1 MDHLDV
7 FRKKIQEKKEKG
19 LSQPKYGTRKLSIG
33 LVSCLLGFMMFITA
47 PVASSAE
54 GIQARSMDN
63 QVHYTLA
70 GETDGVLDY
79 ARTDFTKEDSNGIHL
94 TITKWAK
101 LPGSWGGTEKGPY
114 NGRYLLNFFEDR
126 FFTQIESITINGV
139 QFEKEANGALWKVPI
154 NNQTV
159 QSGLVGV
166 ITNTD
171 VVIKLKNGATL
182 SSLGLDSTKLDF
194 TTTWVRSD
202 GKADKGGYDN
212 GFILKNNPNHPT
224 EPSNSKAGDQNYLGT
239 GLNGLGSD
247 GTQSKDGNFS
257 GGHAGKAVSFDAKN
271 KVIKSTVS
279 FKPDQNFLQAN
290 TGWVLYINEVIPKEL
305 FKYIDTN
312 NVRLGVSTSTGK
324 ITASNPIKLTVD
336 PNGNGHISTKDTPE
350 LSIEGGDWN
359 KVTQVRSTLDS
370 QVFYGALGQ
379 RRSYTI
385 EYKLKSNV
393 TNQEFADAL
402 NKYIKENNSQMN
414 FESWLTADFVDTA
427 GGFPN
432 IRKADNGKPNK
443 RVQNTYS
450 TAFLEVLDTDKD
462 GLYDFVE
469 DEIGSDK
476 FNVDTDG
483 DGVPDGQEY
492 LVDKTKPTDPKSYLV
507 VKPNVTTKN
516 IEANQNQT
524 IVGTV
529 PKTIYKNP
537 ANNTQDLQ
545 ATNGNAGNVI
555 VKAYK
560 YVADNTDYTNQP
572 VKAQTTIPFS
582 DLTAGNFTVNIP
594 SGTFA
599 EGDKVILVAYSPD
612 GKNPMVSSTTVKVG
626 ATKVTFDTNGGQWS
640 DGTNADKVVNAVNGT
655 ATQPEEPTRDGYQF
669 LGWASTANATAAE
682 AGILNNIEDA
692 KEVFAVWK
700 DVKAPV
706 IANIGDQAVVE
717 GKSLTE
723 IPVTTDDP
731 DATIAVKDLPTGVT
745 YTNGK
750 ISGTPKVDNWGPNEE
765 KREFTVTVEA
775 KDPSGNTS
783 TKTFKITVQRDTD
796 KDGNPDITD
805 LDDDGDGYS
814 DADEKAKGSDPKN
827 AGSIPATIIGPIES
841 MSIENQE
848 QTVVDKKPIKKVNI
862 NPDNIDSNAEID
874 RTKVPSGLIV
884 DDSVPGVLTITGSPN
899 ITDWGPDEET
909 RKFEIPVTVTNSDGS
924 KLTKKVII
932 TVQRD
937 TDGDGD
943 PDVTDPDDDGDGV
956 TDVEENAKGSNPKD
970 PNSRPA
976 AVITPVS
983 PTTVTNPNQT
993 VVDGKPVASV
1003 TITPGNPTATVTVD
1017 ESKLPNG
1024 VTYDPVTKTISGTPN
1039 VTDWGPSEETR
1050 KFEIPVVVTNPDG
1063 SKTTKTVEIT
1073 VQRDTDRDGDPD
1085 VTDPDDDG
1093 DGVTDVEEKA
1103 KGSDPKDANSRP
1115 AAVITPVSPTTVTN
1129 PNQTVVD
1136 GKPVTSVTITPGN
1149 PTATVTVDESKLPN
1163 GVTYDPVTKTIS
1175 GTPNVTDWGP
1185 SEETRKFEIPVV
1197 VTNPDGSKTTKTV
1210 EITVQRDT
1218 DRDGDPDV
1226 TDPDDDGDGVT
1237 DVEEKAKGSNPKD
1250 ANSRPA
1256 AVITPVSPTT
1266 VTNPNQTVVDGKPVT
1281 SVTITPGNPTATVT
1295 VDESKLPNG
1304 VTYDPV
1310 TKTISGTPNVTDWG
1324 PSEETR
1330 KFEIP
1335 VVVTNPDGSKTTK
1348 TVEITVQRDTDRDG
1362 DPDVTDPDDDGD
1374 GVTDVEEKAKGSNPK
1389 DANSRPAAVITPV
1402 SPTTVT
1408 NPNQTVV
1415 DGKPVTS
1422 VTITPGNPTATV
1434 TVDESKLPNGVT
1446 YDPVT
1451 KTISGTPNVTDWG
1464 PSEETRKFEIPVVVT
1479 NPDGSKTTKTVEI
1492 TVQRDTDRDGDP
1504 DVTDPDDDGDG
1515 VTDVEEKAKG
1525 SNPKDA
1531 NSRPAAVI
1539 TPVSPTTVTNPNQ
1552 TVVDGKPVAS
1562 VTITPGNPT
1571 ATVTVDESKLPNGVT
1586 YDPVTKTI
1594 SGTPNVTD
1602 WGPSEETRKFE
1613 IPVVV
1618 TNPDGSKTTKTVEIT
1633 VQRDTDRDGDPDVTD
1648 PDDDGDGVT
1657 DVEEKA
1663 KGSNPKD
1670 ANSRPAAVI
1679 TPVSPTTVTNPN
1691 QTVVDGKPVT
1701 SVTITPGNPTATVTV
1716 DESKLPNG
1724 VTYDPVTKTISG
1736 TPNVTDWGPSEET
1749 RKFEIPVVVT
1759 NPDGSKTTKTVEI
1772 TVQRDTDRDGDPD
1785 VTDPDDD
1792 GDGVTDV
1799 EEKAKGSDPKD
1810 ANSRPAAVITPVS
1823 PTTVTNPNQTVV
1835 DGKPVTSVT
1844 ITPGN
1849 PTATVTVDESKLPN
1863 GVTYDPVTKT
1873 ISGTPNVTD
1882 WGPSEETRKFEI
1894 PVVVT
1899 NPDGSKT
1906 TKTVEITVQRDTDRD
1921 GDPDVTDPDD
1931 DGDGVT
1937 DVEEKAKGSNPKD
1950 ANSRPAAVITPVSPT
1965 TVTNPNQTV
1974 VDGKPVTS
1982 VTITPGNPTATV
1994 TVDESKLPNGVT
2006 YDPVTKTISGTP
2018 NVTDWGP
2025 SEETRKFE
2033 IPVVVTNPD
2042 GSKTTKTVEITV
2054 QRDTDR
2060 DGDPDVTDP
2069 DDDGD
2074 GVTDVE
2080 EKAKGSN
2087 PKDANSRPAAVI
2099 TPVSPTTVT
2108 NPNQTVV
2115 DGKPV
2120 TSVTITPGNPT
2131 ATVTVDESKLP
2142 NGVTYDPVTKTIS
2155 GTPNV
2160 TDWGPSEETRKFE
2173 IPVVVTNPDG
2183 SKTTKT
2189 VEITVQRDTDRD
2201 GDPDVTDPDDDGDG
2215 VTDVEEKAKGSNP
2228 KDANSRPAA
2237 VITPVSPTTVTNP
2250 NQTVIDEKPITNIVI
2265 TPGNP
2270 AANVTVDNSKLP
2282 NGVTYNPTTNTVSGT
2297 PDVTDWGPS
2306 EETRKFEVS
2315 VVVTNPDGS
2324 KVTKDIEI
2332 VVQRD
2337 TDKDGDPDVTD
2348 PDDDG
2353 DGYTDAQ
2360 EKTKGTDP
2368 KNSNSKPSTPATPTN
2383 PSNPNRPGT
2392 GNKPDT
2398 GRIAGKDRIDTA
2410 IDISKKF
2417 FGKSKTVIVVR
2428 SDLFP
2433 DSMTASVLAKLLNA
2447 PILLNPTDKLDSRVA
2462 EEIKRLGAT
2471 EIIIVGGTDSIS
2483 DRVREELK
2491 TFDADKDVE
2500 RIAGKDRYGTSEMVA
2515 RRVIGITGKKNTAV
2529 VASGQVFPDALS
2541 VGTFASRDGYPILL
2555 VKKDLI
2561 PNQIQRVIKD
2571 LDIDKVYIAGGT
2583 DTISKAAEAKL
2594 PKVIE
2599 RMAGKNRYET
2609 SVAIAKSK
2617 FQGSKEAFIASG
2629 QQFADALVISPISG
2643 KYNLPTLL
2651 VSTNVNSN
2659 REVKRYIQET
2669 KIGKL
2674 TAIGGERYV
2683 PSSIIDS
2690 LTK

>member
-1 MDHLDV
+1 
-7 FRKKIQEKKEKG
+7 
-19 LSQPKYGTRKLSIG
+19 
-33 LVSCLLGFMMFITA
+33 
-47 PVASSAE
+47 
-54 GIQARSMDN
+54 
-63 QVHYTLA
+63 
-70 GETDGVLDY
+70 
-79 ARTDFTKEDSNGIHL
+79 
-94 TITKWAK
+94 
-101 LPGSWGGTEKGPY
+101 
-114 NGRYLLNFFEDR
+114 
-126 FFTQIESITINGV
+126 
-139 QFEKEANGALWKVPI
+139 
-154 NNQTV
+154 
-159 QSGLVGV
+159 
-166 ITNTD
+166 
-171 VVIKLKNGATL
+171 
-182 SSLGLDSTKLDF
+182 
-194 TTTWVRSD
+194 
-202 GKADKGGYDN
+202 
-212 GFILKNNPNHPT
+212 
-224 EPSNSKAGDQNYLGT
+224 
-239 GLNGLGSD
+239 
-247 GTQSKDGNFS
+247 
-257 GGHAGKAVSFDAKN
+257 
-271 KVIKSTVS
+271 
-279 FKPDQNFLQAN
+279 
-290 TGWVLYINEVIPKEL
+290 
-305 FKYIDTN
+305 
-312 NVRLGVSTSTGK
+312 
-324 ITASNPIKLTVD
+324 
-336 PNGNGHISTKDTPE
+336 
-350 LSIEGGDWN
+350 
-359 KVTQVRSTLDS
+359 
-370 QVFYGALGQ
+370 
-379 RRSYTI
+379 
-385 EYKLKSNV
+385 
-393 TNQEFADAL
+393 
-402 NKYIKENNSQMN
+402 MN
-414 FESWLTADFVDTA
+414 FESWLTADFVDSTNVFK
-427 GGFPN
+427 G
-432 IRKADNGKPNK
+432 IRKPDGGKPNK
-443 RVQNTYS
+443 IVQNTYS
-450 TAFLEVLDTDKD
+450 NAFMEVFDTDKD
-462 GLYDFVE
+462 GLYDFLE

-483 DGVPDGQEY
+483 DGVPDAQEY
-492 LVDKTKPTDPKSYLV
+492 LVDKTDILNPKSYLV

-529 PKTIYKNP
+529 PKTVHKNP
-537 ANNTQDLQ
+537 ADNSKNLS
-545 ATNGNAGNVI
+545 ATNTNAGNVI

-706 IANIGDQAVVE
+706 IANIGDQTVVE

-862 NPDNIDSNAEID
+862 NPDNIDSNAKID

-937 TDGDGD
+937 TDG
-943 PDVTDPDDDGDGV
+943 
-956 TDVEENAKGSNPKD
+956 
-970 PNSRPA
+970 
-976 AVITPVS
+976 
-983 PTTVTNPNQT
+983 
-993 VVDGKPVASV
+993 
-1003 TITPGNPTATVTVD
+1003 
-1017 ESKLPNG
+1017 
-1024 VTYDPVTKTISGTPN
+1024 
-1039 VTDWGPSEETR
+1039 
-1050 KFEIPVVVTNPDG
+1050 
-1063 SKTTKTVEIT
+1063 
-1073 VQRDTDRDGDPD
+1073 
-1085 VTDPDDDG
+1085 
-1093 DGVTDVEEKA
+1093 
-1103 KGSDPKDANSRP
+1103 
-1115 AAVITPVSPTTVTN
+1115 
-1129 PNQTVVD
+1129 
-1136 GKPVTSVTITPGN
+1136 
-1149 PTATVTVDESKLPN
+1149 
-1163 GVTYDPVTKTIS
+1163 
-1175 GTPNVTDWGP
+1175 
-1185 SEETRKFEIPVV
+1185 
-1197 VTNPDGSKTTKTV
+1197 
-1210 EITVQRDT
+1210 
-1218 DRDGDPDV
+1218 
-1226 TDPDDDGDGVT
+1226 
-1237 DVEEKAKGSNPKD
+1237 
-1250 ANSRPA
+1250 
-1256 AVITPVSPTT
+1256 
-1266 VTNPNQTVVDGKPVT
+1266 
-1281 SVTITPGNPTATVT
+1281 
-1295 VDESKLPNG
+1295 
-1304 VTYDPV
+1304 
-1310 TKTISGTPNVTDWG
+1310 
-1324 PSEETR
+1324 
-1330 KFEIP
+1330 
-1335 VVVTNPDGSKTTK
+1335 
-1348 TVEITVQRDTDRDG
+1348 
-1362 DPDVTDPDDDGD
+1362 
-1374 GVTDVEEKAKGSNPK
+1374 
-1389 DANSRPAAVITPV
+1389 
-1402 SPTTVT
+1402 
-1408 NPNQTVV
+1408 
-1415 DGKPVTS
+1415 
-1422 VTITPGNPTATV
+1422 
-1434 TVDESKLPNGVT
+1434 
-1446 YDPVT
+1446 
-1451 KTISGTPNVTDWG
+1451 
-1464 PSEETRKFEIPVVVT
+1464 
-1479 NPDGSKTTKTVEI
+1479 
-1492 TVQRDTDRDGDP
+1492 
-1504 DVTDPDDDGDG
+1504 
-1515 VTDVEEKAKG
+1515 
-1525 SNPKDA
+1525 
-1531 NSRPAAVI
+1531 
-1539 TPVSPTTVTNPNQ
+1539 
-1552 TVVDGKPVAS
+1552 
-1562 VTITPGNPT
+1562 
-1571 ATVTVDESKLPNGVT
+1571 
-1586 YDPVTKTI
+1586 
-1594 SGTPNVTD
+1594 
-1602 WGPSEETRKFE
+1602 
-1613 IPVVV
+1613 
-1618 TNPDGSKTTKTVEIT
+1618 
-1633 VQRDTDRDGDPDVTD
+1633 
-1648 PDDDGDGVT
+1648 
-1657 DVEEKA
+1657 
-1663 KGSNPKD
+1663 
-1670 ANSRPAAVI
+1670 
-1679 TPVSPTTVTNPN
+1679 
-1691 QTVVDGKPVT
+1691 
-1701 SVTITPGNPTATVTV
+1701 
-1716 DESKLPNG
+1716 
-1724 VTYDPVTKTISG
+1724 
-1736 TPNVTDWGPSEET
+1736 
-1749 RKFEIPVVVT
+1749 
-1759 NPDGSKTTKTVEI
+1759 
-1772 TVQRDTDRDGDPD
+1772 
-1785 VTDPDDD
+1785 
-1792 GDGVTDV
+1792 
-1799 EEKAKGSDPKD
+1799 
-1810 ANSRPAAVITPVS
+1810 
-1823 PTTVTNPNQTVV
+1823 
-1835 DGKPVTSVT
+1835 
-1844 ITPGN
+1844 
-1849 PTATVTVDESKLPN
+1849 
-1863 GVTYDPVTKT
+1863 
-1873 ISGTPNVTD
+1873 
-1882 WGPSEETRKFEI
+1882 
-1894 PVVVT
+1894 
-1899 NPDGSKT
+1899 
-1906 TKTVEITVQRDTDRD
+1906 
-1921 GDPDVTDPDD
+1921 
-1931 DGDGVT
+1931 
-1937 DVEEKAKGSNPKD
+1937 
-1950 ANSRPAAVITPVSPT
+1950 
-1965 TVTNPNQTV
+1965 
-1974 VDGKPVTS
+1974 
-1982 VTITPGNPTATV
+1982 
-1994 TVDESKLPNGVT
+1994 
-2006 YDPVTKTISGTP
+2006 
-2018 NVTDWGP
+2018 
-2025 SEETRKFE
+2025 
-2033 IPVVVTNPD
+2033 
-2042 GSKTTKTVEITV
+2042 
-2054 QRDTDR
+2054 
-2060 DGDPDVTDP
+2060 
-2069 DDDGD
+2069 
-2074 GVTDVE
+2074 
-2080 EKAKGSN
+2080 
-2087 PKDANSRPAAVI
+2087 
-2099 TPVSPTTVT
+2099 
-2108 NPNQTVV
+2108 
-2115 DGKPV
+2115 
-2120 TSVTITPGNPT
+2120 
-2131 ATVTVDESKLP
+2131 
-2142 NGVTYDPVTKTIS
+2142 
-2155 GTPNV
+2155 
-2160 TDWGPSEETRKFE
+2160 
-2173 IPVVVTNPDG
+2173 
-2183 SKTTKT
+2183 
-2189 VEITVQRDTDRD
+2189 D

-2306 EETRKFEVS
+2306 EETRKFEVP

-2491 TFDADKDVE
+2491 AFDADKDVE

-2669 KIGKL
+2669 KIGRL

-2683 PSSIIDS
+2683 PASIIDS

>member
-1 MDHLDV
+1 MDRLDV
-7 FRKKIQEKKEKG
+7 FRKRIQEKKEKG

-33 LVSCLLGFMMFITA
+33 LVSCLLGFMMFVTA
-47 PVASSAE
+47 PVSSSAA

-79 ARTDFTKEDSNGIHL
+79 ARTEFTKEDSDGIHL

-101 LPGSWGGTEKGPY
+101 LAHSWGETNKGPY

-139 QFEKEANGALWKVPI
+139 EFEKEANGALWKVPI
-154 NNQTV
+154 NGQTV
-159 QSGLVGV
+159 QSGLIGV

-194 TTTWVRSD
+194 TTTWVRGD

-224 EPSNSKAGDQNYLGT
+224 EPSNPHSGNNDYLGS
-239 GLNGLGSD
+239 GLNLLETD

-279 FKPDQNFLQAN
+279 FKPGQNFLQAN
-290 TGWVLYINEVIPKEL
+290 SGWVLYINEVIPKEL

-324 ITASNPIKLTVD
+324 ITADNPIKLTVN

-350 LSIEGGDWN
+350 LSIVGGDWN
-359 KVTQVRSTLDS
+359 KVAQVRGTLDS

-393 TNQEFADAL
+393 TNQEFAKAL
-402 NKYIKENNSQMN
+402 NEYIANNNQQLN
-414 FESWLTADFVDTA
+414 FESWLTADFVDSTNVFK
-427 GGFPN
+427 G
-432 IRKADNGKPNK
+432 IRKPDGGKPNK
-443 RVQNTYS
+443 IVQNTYS
-450 TAFLEVLDTDKD
+450 NAFMEVFDTDKD
-462 GLYDFVE
+462 GLYDFLE

-483 DGVPDGQEY
+483 DGVPDAQEY
-492 LVDKTKPTDPKSYLV
+492 LVDKTDILNPKSYLV

-529 PKTIYKNP
+529 PKTVHKNP
-537 ANNTQDLQ
+537 ADNSKNLS
-545 ATNGNAGNVI
+545 ATNTNAGNVI

-706 IANIGDQAVVE
+706 IANIGDQTVVE

-862 NPDNIDSNAEID
+862 NPDNIDSNAKID

-983 PTTVTNPNQT
+983 PTSISNPNQTVVDGKPVASVVITPGNSDATVTVDESKLPNGVTYDPTTKTISGTPNVTDWGPTEETRKFDIPVVVTNPDGSKTTKTVEITVQRDTDRDGDPDVTDPDDDGDGVTDVEEKAKGSNPKDANSRPAAVITPVAPTTILNPNQT

-1093 DGVTDVEEKA
+1093 DGYTDVDEKA
-1103 KGSDPKDANSRP
+1103 KGSNPKDPNSRP
-1115 AAVITPVSPTTVTN
+1115 AAVITPVAPTTILN

-1250 ANSRPA
+1250 P
-1256 AVITPVSPTT
+1256 
-1266 VTNPNQTVVDGKPVT
+1266 
-1281 SVTITPGNPTATVT
+1281 
-1295 VDESKLPNG
+1295 
-1304 VTYDPV
+1304 
-1310 TKTISGTPNVTDWG
+1310 
-1324 PSEETR
+1324 
-1330 KFEIP
+1330 
-1335 VVVTNPDGSKTTK
+1335 
-1348 TVEITVQRDTDRDG
+1348 
-1362 DPDVTDPDDDGD
+1362 
-1374 GVTDVEEKAKGSNPK
+1374 
-1389 DANSRPAAVITPV
+1389 
-1402 SPTTVT
+1402 
-1408 NPNQTVV
+1408 
-1415 DGKPVTS
+1415 
-1422 VTITPGNPTATV
+1422 
-1434 TVDESKLPNGVT
+1434 
-1446 YDPVT
+1446 
-1451 KTISGTPNVTDWG
+1451 
-1464 PSEETRKFEIPVVVT
+1464 
-1479 NPDGSKTTKTVEI
+1479 
-1492 TVQRDTDRDGDP
+1492 
-1504 DVTDPDDDGDG
+1504 
-1515 VTDVEEKAKG
+1515 
-1525 SNPKDA
+1525 
-1531 NSRPAAVI
+1531 
-1539 TPVSPTTVTNPNQ
+1539 
-1552 TVVDGKPVAS
+1552 
-1562 VTITPGNPT
+1562 
-1571 ATVTVDESKLPNGVT
+1571 
-1586 YDPVTKTI
+1586 
-1594 SGTPNVTD
+1594 
-1602 WGPSEETRKFE
+1602 
-1613 IPVVV
+1613 
-1618 TNPDGSKTTKTVEIT
+1618 
-1633 VQRDTDRDGDPDVTD
+1633 
-1648 PDDDGDGVT
+1648 
-1657 DVEEKA
+1657 
-1663 KGSNPKD
+1663 
-1670 ANSRPAAVI
+1670 
-1679 TPVSPTTVTNPN
+1679 
-1691 QTVVDGKPVT
+1691 
-1701 SVTITPGNPTATVTV
+1701 
-1716 DESKLPNG
+1716 
-1724 VTYDPVTKTISG
+1724 
-1736 TPNVTDWGPSEET
+1736 
-1749 RKFEIPVVVT
+1749 
-1759 NPDGSKTTKTVEI
+1759 
-1772 TVQRDTDRDGDPD
+1772 
-1785 VTDPDDD
+1785 
-1792 GDGVTDV
+1792 
-1799 EEKAKGSDPKD
+1799 
-1810 ANSRPAAVITPVS
+1810 
-1823 PTTVTNPNQTVV
+1823 
-1835 DGKPVTSVT
+1835 
-1844 ITPGN
+1844 
-1849 PTATVTVDESKLPN
+1849 
-1863 GVTYDPVTKT
+1863 
-1873 ISGTPNVTD
+1873 
-1882 WGPSEETRKFEI
+1882 
-1894 PVVVT
+1894 
-1899 NPDGSKT
+1899 
-1906 TKTVEITVQRDTDRD
+1906 
-1921 GDPDVTDPDD
+1921 
-1931 DGDGVT
+1931 
-1937 DVEEKAKGSNPKD
+1937 
-1950 ANSRPAAVITPVSPT
+1950 
-1965 TVTNPNQTV
+1965 
-1974 VDGKPVTS
+1974 
-1982 VTITPGNPTATV
+1982 
-1994 TVDESKLPNGVT
+1994 
-2006 YDPVTKTISGTP
+2006 
-2018 NVTDWGP
+2018 
-2025 SEETRKFE
+2025 
-2033 IPVVVTNPD
+2033 
-2042 GSKTTKTVEITV
+2042 
-2054 QRDTDR
+2054 
-2060 DGDPDVTDP
+2060 
-2069 DDDGD
+2069 
-2074 GVTDVE
+2074 
-2080 EKAKGSN
+2080 
-2087 PKDANSRPAAVI
+2087 
-2099 TPVSPTTVT
+2099 
-2108 NPNQTVV
+2108 
-2115 DGKPV
+2115 
-2120 TSVTITPGNPT
+2120 
-2131 ATVTVDESKLP
+2131 
-2142 NGVTYDPVTKTIS
+2142 
-2155 GTPNV
+2155 
-2160 TDWGPSEETRKFE
+2160 
-2173 IPVVVTNPDG
+2173 
-2183 SKTTKT
+2183 
-2189 VEITVQRDTDRD
+2189 
-2201 GDPDVTDPDDDGDG
+2201 
-2215 VTDVEEKAKGSNP
+2215 
-2228 KDANSRPAA
+2228 NSRPAA

-2306 EETRKFEVS
+2306 EETRKFEVP

-2491 TFDADKDVE
+2491 AFDADKDVE

-2669 KIGKL
+2669 KIGRL

>member
-47 PVASSAE
+47 PVASSAA
-54 GIQARSMDN
+54 GIQARSIDN
-63 QVHYTLA
+63 NVHYTLN

-79 ARTDFTKEDSNGIHL
+79 ARTEFTKEDSNGIHL
-94 TITKWAK
+94 TVTKWAK
-101 LPGSWGGTEKGPY
+101 LAHSWGETDKGPY

-126 FFTQIESITINGV
+126 FFTQIDSITVNGV
-139 QFEKEANGALWKVPI
+139 EFEKEANGALWKVPI
-154 NNQTV
+154 NIQTLK
-159 QSGLVGV
+159 SGAIGS
-166 ITNTD
+166 ITNSD
-171 VVIKLKNGATL
+171 ILIKLKNGATL

-194 TTTWVRSD
+194 TTTWVRGD

-224 EPSNSKAGDQNYLGT
+224 EPSNSGAGDENYLGT
-239 GLNGLGSD
+239 GVNGLGSD
-247 GTQSKDGNFS
+247 GTKSKDGNFS

-271 KVIKSTVS
+271 KAIKSTVS
-279 FKPDQNFLQAN
+279 FKPDQNFLNAN
-290 TGWVLYINEVIPKEL
+290 SGWVLYINEVIPKEL

-312 NVRLGVSTSTGK
+312 NVRLGVSTSTGE
-324 ITASNPIKLTVD
+324 ITANNPIKLTVN

-350 LSIEGGDWN
+350 LSIVGGDWN
-359 KVTQVRSTLDS
+359 KVTQVRGTLNS
-370 QVFYGALGQ
+370 QVFPGLIGQ

-414 FESWLTADFVDTA
+414 FESWLTADFVDSA

-432 IRKADNGKPNK
+432 IRKADSGKPNK

-483 DGVPDGQEY
+483 DGVPDAQEY
-492 LVDKTKPTDPKSYLV
+492 LVDKTDILNPKSYLV

-529 PKTIYKNP
+529 PKTVHKNP
-537 ANNTQDLQ
+537 ADNRKNLS
-545 ATNGNAGNVI
+545 ATNTNAGNVI

-706 IANIGDQAVVE
+706 IANIGDQTVVE

-750 ISGTPKVDNWGPNEE
+750 ISGTPRVDNWGPNEE

-783 TKTFKITVQRDTD
+783 TKSFKITVQRDTD

-862 NPDNIDSNAEID
+862 NPDNIDSNAKID

-937 TDGDGD
+937 TDG
-943 PDVTDPDDDGDGV
+943 
-956 TDVEENAKGSNPKD
+956 
-970 PNSRPA
+970 
-976 AVITPVS
+976 
-983 PTTVTNPNQT
+983 
-993 VVDGKPVASV
+993 
-1003 TITPGNPTATVTVD
+1003 
-1017 ESKLPNG
+1017 
-1024 VTYDPVTKTISGTPN
+1024 
-1039 VTDWGPSEETR
+1039 
-1050 KFEIPVVVTNPDG
+1050 
-1063 SKTTKTVEIT
+1063 
-1073 VQRDTDRDGDPD
+1073 
-1085 VTDPDDDG
+1085 
-1093 DGVTDVEEKA
+1093 
-1103 KGSDPKDANSRP
+1103 
-1115 AAVITPVSPTTVTN
+1115 
-1129 PNQTVVD
+1129 
-1136 GKPVTSVTITPGN
+1136 
-1149 PTATVTVDESKLPN
+1149 
-1163 GVTYDPVTKTIS
+1163 
-1175 GTPNVTDWGP
+1175 
-1185 SEETRKFEIPVV
+1185 
-1197 VTNPDGSKTTKTV
+1197 
-1210 EITVQRDT
+1210 
-1218 DRDGDPDV
+1218 
-1226 TDPDDDGDGVT
+1226 
-1237 DVEEKAKGSNPKD
+1237 
-1250 ANSRPA
+1250 
-1256 AVITPVSPTT
+1256 
-1266 VTNPNQTVVDGKPVT
+1266 
-1281 SVTITPGNPTATVT
+1281 
-1295 VDESKLPNG
+1295 
-1304 VTYDPV
+1304 
-1310 TKTISGTPNVTDWG
+1310 
-1324 PSEETR
+1324 
-1330 KFEIP
+1330 
-1335 VVVTNPDGSKTTK
+1335 
-1348 TVEITVQRDTDRDG
+1348 
-1362 DPDVTDPDDDGD
+1362 
-1374 GVTDVEEKAKGSNPK
+1374 
-1389 DANSRPAAVITPV
+1389 
-1402 SPTTVT
+1402 
-1408 NPNQTVV
+1408 
-1415 DGKPVTS
+1415 
-1422 VTITPGNPTATV
+1422 
-1434 TVDESKLPNGVT
+1434 
-1446 YDPVT
+1446 
-1451 KTISGTPNVTDWG
+1451 
-1464 PSEETRKFEIPVVVT
+1464 
-1479 NPDGSKTTKTVEI
+1479 
-1492 TVQRDTDRDGDP
+1492 
-1504 DVTDPDDDGDG
+1504 
-1515 VTDVEEKAKG
+1515 
-1525 SNPKDA
+1525 
-1531 NSRPAAVI
+1531 
-1539 TPVSPTTVTNPNQ
+1539 
-1552 TVVDGKPVAS
+1552 
-1562 VTITPGNPT
+1562 
-1571 ATVTVDESKLPNGVT
+1571 
-1586 YDPVTKTI
+1586 
-1594 SGTPNVTD
+1594 
-1602 WGPSEETRKFE
+1602 
-1613 IPVVV
+1613 
-1618 TNPDGSKTTKTVEIT
+1618 
-1633 VQRDTDRDGDPDVTD
+1633 
-1648 PDDDGDGVT
+1648 
-1657 DVEEKA
+1657 
-1663 KGSNPKD
+1663 
-1670 ANSRPAAVI
+1670 
-1679 TPVSPTTVTNPN
+1679 
-1691 QTVVDGKPVT
+1691 
-1701 SVTITPGNPTATVTV
+1701 
-1716 DESKLPNG
+1716 
-1724 VTYDPVTKTISG
+1724 
-1736 TPNVTDWGPSEET
+1736 
-1749 RKFEIPVVVT
+1749 
-1759 NPDGSKTTKTVEI
+1759 
-1772 TVQRDTDRDGDPD
+1772 
-1785 VTDPDDD
+1785 
-1792 GDGVTDV
+1792 
-1799 EEKAKGSDPKD
+1799 
-1810 ANSRPAAVITPVS
+1810 
-1823 PTTVTNPNQTVV
+1823 
-1835 DGKPVTSVT
+1835 
-1844 ITPGN
+1844 
-1849 PTATVTVDESKLPN
+1849 
-1863 GVTYDPVTKT
+1863 
-1873 ISGTPNVTD
+1873 
-1882 WGPSEETRKFEI
+1882 
-1894 PVVVT
+1894 
-1899 NPDGSKT
+1899 
-1906 TKTVEITVQRDTDRD
+1906 
-1921 GDPDVTDPDD
+1921 
-1931 DGDGVT
+1931 
-1937 DVEEKAKGSNPKD
+1937 
-1950 ANSRPAAVITPVSPT
+1950 
-1965 TVTNPNQTV
+1965 
-1974 VDGKPVTS
+1974 
-1982 VTITPGNPTATV
+1982 
-1994 TVDESKLPNGVT
+1994 
-2006 YDPVTKTISGTP
+2006 
-2018 NVTDWGP
+2018 
-2025 SEETRKFE
+2025 
-2033 IPVVVTNPD
+2033 
-2042 GSKTTKTVEITV
+2042 
-2054 QRDTDR
+2054 
-2060 DGDPDVTDP
+2060 
-2069 DDDGD
+2069 
-2074 GVTDVE
+2074 
-2080 EKAKGSN
+2080 
-2087 PKDANSRPAAVI
+2087 
-2099 TPVSPTTVT
+2099 
-2108 NPNQTVV
+2108 
-2115 DGKPV
+2115 
-2120 TSVTITPGNPT
+2120 
-2131 ATVTVDESKLP
+2131 
-2142 NGVTYDPVTKTIS
+2142 
-2155 GTPNV
+2155 
-2160 TDWGPSEETRKFE
+2160 
-2173 IPVVVTNPDG
+2173 
-2183 SKTTKT
+2183 
-2189 VEITVQRDTDRD
+2189 D

-2306 EETRKFEVS
+2306 EETRKFEVP

-2383 PSNPNRPGT
+2383 PSNPNRTGT

-2491 TFDADKDVE
+2491 AFDADKDVE

-2561 PNQIQRVIKD
+2561 PSQIQRVIKD

-2617 FQGSKEAFIASG
+2617 FQGSKEAFVASG

-2659 REVKRYIQET
+2659 RGVKRYIQET

-2683 PSSIIDS
+2683 PSAIIDS

>member
-47 PVASSAE
+47 PVSSSAA

-79 ARTDFTKEDSNGIHL
+79 ARTEFTKEDSNGIHL

-101 LPGSWGGTEKGPY
+101 LAHSWGETNKGPY

-139 QFEKEANGALWKVPI
+139 EFEKEANGALWKVPI
-154 NNQTV
+154 NGQTV
-159 QSGLVGV
+159 QSGLIGV

-194 TTTWVRSD
+194 TTTWVRGD

-224 EPSNSKAGDQNYLGT
+224 EPSNPHSGNNDYLGS
-239 GLNGLGSD
+239 GLNLLETD

-257 GGHAGKAVSFDAKN
+257 GGNTGKVVSYNAKE
-271 KVIKSTVS
+271 KAIKSTVS

-290 TGWVLYINEVIPKEL
+290 SGWVLYANEVIPKEL
-305 FKYIDTN
+305 LKFIDTN
-312 NVRLGVSTSTGK
+312 NVTLGVSTPAGK

-336 PNGNGHISTKDTPE
+336 PNGNGLISTKDTPE
-350 LSIEGGDWN
+350 LSIVGGDWN
-359 KVTQVRSTLDS
+359 KVAQVRSTLDS
-370 QVFYGALGQ
+370 QVFYGVLGQ

-393 TNQEFADAL
+393 SNQEFAKAL
-402 NKYIKENNSQMN
+402 NEYIANNNQQLN
-414 FESWLTADFVDTA
+414 FESWLTADFVDSTNVFK
-427 GGFPN
+427 G
-432 IRKADNGKPNK
+432 IRKPDGGKPNK
-443 RVQNTYS
+443 IVQNTYS
-450 TAFLEVLDTDKD
+450 NAFMEVLDTDKD
-462 GLYDFVE
+462 GLYDFLE

-483 DGVPDGQEY
+483 DGVPDAQEY

-529 PKTIYKNP
+529 PKTVHKNP
-537 ANNTQDLQ
+537 ADNRKNLS
-545 ATNGNAGNVI
+545 ATNTNAGNVI

-612 GKNPMVSSTTVKVG
+612 GKNPMVSSEKVNVG
-626 ATKVTFDTNGGQWS
+626 AIKVTFDTNGGQWS

-706 IANIGDQAVVE
+706 IANIGDQTVVE

-731 DATIAVKDLPTGVT
+731 DATIAVKDLPTGVS

-862 NPDNIDSNAEID
+862 NPDNIDSNAKID

-1003 TITPGNPTATVTVD
+1003 VITPGNSDATVTVD

-1024 VTYDPVTKTISGTPN
+1024 VTYDPTTKTISGTPN
-1039 VTDWGPSEETR
+1039 VTDWGPAEENK

-1063 SKTTKTVEIT
+1063 SKTTKTVEIR
-1073 VQRDTDRDGDPD
+1073 VERDTDRDGDPD

-1093 DGVTDVEEKA
+1093 DGYTDI
-1103 KGSDPKDANSRP
+1103 D
-1115 AAVITPVSPTTVTN
+1115 
-1129 PNQTVVD
+1129 
-1136 GKPVTSVTITPGN
+1136 
-1149 PTATVTVDESKLPN
+1149 
-1163 GVTYDPVTKTIS
+1163 
-1175 GTPNVTDWGP
+1175 
-1185 SEETRKFEIPVV
+1185 
-1197 VTNPDGSKTTKTV
+1197 
-1210 EITVQRDT
+1210 
-1218 DRDGDPDV
+1218 
-1226 TDPDDDGDGVT
+1226 
-1237 DVEEKAKGSNPKD
+1237 EKAKGSNPKD
-1250 ANSRPA
+1250 ANSVPGT
-1256 AVITPVSPTT
+1256 VISPIAD
-1266 VTNPNQTVVDGKPVT
+1266 QTVVEGRPIAEITVT
-1281 SVTITPGNPTATVT
+1281 TDNPAATVT
-1295 VDESKLPNG
+1295 VKDLPTG
-1304 VTYDPV
+1304 VTYDPS
-1310 TKTISGTPNVTDWG
+1310 TKKISGTPQVNNWG
-1324 PSEETR
+1324 PNEETR
-1330 KFEIP
+1330 EIT
-1335 VVVTNPDGSKTTK
+1335 VTVEAKDPTGKKTTK
-1348 TVEITVQRDTDRDG
+1348 
-1362 DPDVTDPDDDGD
+1362 
-1374 GVTDVEEKAKGSNPK
+1374 
-1389 DANSRPAAVITPV
+1389 
-1402 SPTTVT
+1402 
-1408 NPNQTVV
+1408 
-1415 DGKPVTS
+1415 
-1422 VTITPGNPTATV
+1422 
-1434 TVDESKLPNGVT
+1434 
-1446 YDPVT
+1446 
-1451 KTISGTPNVTDWG
+1451 
-1464 PSEETRKFEIPVVVT
+1464 KF
-1479 NPDGSKTTKTVEI
+1479 K
-1492 TVQRDTDRDGDP
+1492 
-1504 DVTDPDDDGDG
+1504 
-1515 VTDVEEKAKG
+1515 
-1525 SNPKDA
+1525 
-1531 NSRPAAVI
+1531 
-1539 TPVSPTTVTNPNQ
+1539 
-1552 TVVDGKPVAS
+1552 
-1562 VTITPGNPT
+1562 
-1571 ATVTVDESKLPNGVT
+1571 
-1586 YDPVTKTI
+1586 
-1594 SGTPNVTD
+1594 
-1602 WGPSEETRKFE
+1602 
-1613 IPVVV
+1613 
-1618 TNPDGSKTTKTVEIT
+1618 
-1633 VQRDTDRDGDPDVTD
+1633 
-1648 PDDDGDGVT
+1648 
-1657 DVEEKA
+1657 
-1663 KGSNPKD
+1663 
-1670 ANSRPAAVI
+1670 
-1679 TPVSPTTVTNPN
+1679 
-1691 QTVVDGKPVT
+1691 
-1701 SVTITPGNPTATVTV
+1701 
-1716 DESKLPNG
+1716 
-1724 VTYDPVTKTISG
+1724 
-1736 TPNVTDWGPSEET
+1736 
-1749 RKFEIPVVVT
+1749 
-1759 NPDGSKTTKTVEI
+1759 
-1772 TVQRDTDRDGDPD
+1772 
-1785 VTDPDDD
+1785 
-1792 GDGVTDV
+1792 
-1799 EEKAKGSDPKD
+1799 
-1810 ANSRPAAVITPVS
+1810 
-1823 PTTVTNPNQTVV
+1823 
-1835 DGKPVTSVT
+1835 
-1844 ITPGN
+1844 
-1849 PTATVTVDESKLPN
+1849 
-1863 GVTYDPVTKT
+1863 
-1873 ISGTPNVTD
+1873 
-1882 WGPSEETRKFEI
+1882 
-1894 PVVVT
+1894 
-1899 NPDGSKT
+1899 
-1906 TKTVEITVQRDTDRD
+1906 
-1921 GDPDVTDPDD
+1921 
-1931 DGDGVT
+1931 
-1937 DVEEKAKGSNPKD
+1937 
-1950 ANSRPAAVITPVSPT
+1950 
-1965 TVTNPNQTV
+1965 
-1974 VDGKPVTS
+1974 
-1982 VTITPGNPTATV
+1982 
-1994 TVDESKLPNGVT
+1994 
-2006 YDPVTKTISGTP
+2006 
-2018 NVTDWGP
+2018 
-2025 SEETRKFE
+2025 
-2033 IPVVVTNPD
+2033 
-2042 GSKTTKTVEITV
+2042 
-2054 QRDTDR
+2054 
-2060 DGDPDVTDP
+2060 
-2069 DDDGD
+2069 
-2074 GVTDVE
+2074 
-2080 EKAKGSN
+2080 
-2087 PKDANSRPAAVI
+2087 
-2099 TPVSPTTVT
+2099 
-2108 NPNQTVV
+2108 
-2115 DGKPV
+2115 
-2120 TSVTITPGNPT
+2120 
-2131 ATVTVDESKLP
+2131 
-2142 NGVTYDPVTKTIS
+2142 
-2155 GTPNV
+2155 
-2160 TDWGPSEETRKFE
+2160 
-2173 IPVVVTNPDG
+2173 
-2183 SKTTKT
+2183 
-2189 VEITVQRDTDRD
+2189 ITVQRDTDRD

-2306 EETRKFEVS
+2306 EETRKFEVP

-2383 PSNPNRPGT
+2383 PSNTNRPGT

-2491 TFDADKDVE
+2491 AFDADKDVE

-2561 PNQIQRVIKD
+2561 PSQIQRVIKD

-2617 FQGSKEAFIASG
+2617 FQGSKEAFVASG

>member
-47 PVASSAE
+47 PVSSSAA

-79 ARTDFTKEDSNGIHL
+79 ARTDFTKEDSDGIHL
-94 TITKWAK
+94 NVTKWAK
-101 LPGSWGGTEKGPY
+101 FARSWGETDKGPY

-154 NNQTV
+154 NIQTLK
-159 QSGLVGV
+159 SGAIGS
-166 ITNTD
+166 ITNSD
-171 VVIKLKNGATL
+171 ILIKLKNGATL
-182 SSLGLDSTKLDF
+182 SSLGLDSTKIDF
-194 TTTWVRSD
+194 TTTWVRGD

-224 EPSNSKAGDQNYLGT
+224 EPSNSGAGDGNYLGT
-239 GLNGLGSD
+239 GLNGLTTD

-290 TGWVLYINEVIPKEL
+290 SGWVLYVNEVIPKEL

-324 ITASNPIKLTVD
+324 ITADNPIKLTVN

-350 LSIEGGDWN
+350 LSIVGGDWN
-359 KVTQVRSTLDS
+359 KVAQVRGTLDS

-427 GGFPN
+427 PAILGP
-432 IRKADNGKPNK
+432 IRKPDGGKPNK
-443 RVQNTYS
+443 RIQNTYS
-450 TAFLEVLDTDKD
+450 TATLEVLDTDKD

-483 DGVPDGQEY
+483 DGVPDAQEY
-492 LVDKTKPTDPKSYLV
+492 LVDKTDILNPKSYLV

-529 PKTIYKNP
+529 PKTVHKNP
-537 ANNTQDLQ
+537 ADNRKNLS
-545 ATNGNAGNVI
+545 ATNTNAGNVI

-612 GKNPMVSSTTVKVG
+612 GKNPMVSSEKVNVG
-626 ATKVTFDTNGGQWS
+626 AIKVTFDTNGGQWS

-1003 TITPGNPTATVTVD
+1003 VITPGNSDATVTVD

-1039 VTDWGPSEETR
+1039 VTDWGPTEETR

-1136 GKPVTSVTITPGN
+1136 GKPVASVVITPGN
-1149 PTATVTVDESKLPN
+1149 SDATVTVDESKLPN
-1163 GVTYDPVTKTIS
+1163 GVTYDPTTKTIS

-1185 SEETRKFEIPVV
+1185 SEETRKFDIPVV

-1256 AVITPVSPTT
+1256 AVVTPVAPTTILNPKQTVVDRKPITSVTITPGNPTATVTVDESKLPNGVTYDPVTKTISGTPNVTDWTGMEEFKKFEVPVVVTNPDGSKVTKTIEIRVERDTDADGIPDVTDTDDDGDGYTDIDEKAKGSNPKDANSVPGTVISPIADQTVVEGRPIDEITVTTDNPAATVTVKDLPTGVTYDPSTKKISGTPQVNNWGPNEETREITVTVEAKDPTGKTTTKKFKITVQRDTDRDGDPDVTDPDDDGDGVTDVEEKAKGSNPKDANSRPAAVITPVSPTT
-1266 VTNPNQTVVDGKPVT
+1266 ILNPNQTVVDGKPVT

-1310 TKTISGTPNVTDWG
+1310 TKTISGTPNVTDW
-1324 PSEETR
+1324 
-1330 KFEIP
+1330 
-1335 VVVTNPDGSKTTK
+1335 
-1348 TVEITVQRDTDRDG
+1348 
-1362 DPDVTDPDDDGD
+1362 DPT
-1374 GVTDVEEKAKGSNPK
+1374 
-1389 DANSRPAAVITPV
+1389 
-1402 SPTTVT
+1402 
-1408 NPNQTVV
+1408 
-1415 DGKPVTS
+1415 
-1422 VTITPGNPTATV
+1422 
-1434 TVDESKLPNGVT
+1434 
-1446 YDPVT
+1446 
-1451 KTISGTPNVTDWG
+1451 
-1464 PSEETRKFEIPVVVT
+1464 
-1479 NPDGSKTTKTVEI
+1479 
-1492 TVQRDTDRDGDP
+1492 
-1504 DVTDPDDDGDG
+1504 
-1515 VTDVEEKAKG
+1515 
-1525 SNPKDA
+1525 
-1531 NSRPAAVI
+1531 
-1539 TPVSPTTVTNPNQ
+1539 
-1552 TVVDGKPVAS
+1552 
-1562 VTITPGNPT
+1562 
-1571 ATVTVDESKLPNGVT
+1571 
-1586 YDPVTKTI
+1586 
-1594 SGTPNVTD
+1594 
-1602 WGPSEETRKFE
+1602 
-1613 IPVVV
+1613 
-1618 TNPDGSKTTKTVEIT
+1618 
-1633 VQRDTDRDGDPDVTD
+1633 
-1648 PDDDGDGVT
+1648 
-1657 DVEEKA
+1657 
-1663 KGSNPKD
+1663 
-1670 ANSRPAAVI
+1670 
-1679 TPVSPTTVTNPN
+1679 
-1691 QTVVDGKPVT
+1691 
-1701 SVTITPGNPTATVTV
+1701 
-1716 DESKLPNG
+1716 
-1724 VTYDPVTKTISG
+1724 
-1736 TPNVTDWGPSEET
+1736 EET

-1810 ANSRPAAVITPVS
+1810 PNSRPAAVITPVS
-1823 PTTVTNPNQTVV
+1823 PTTV
-1835 DGKPVTSVT
+1835 S
-1844 ITPGN
+1844 
-1849 PTATVTVDESKLPN
+1849 
-1863 GVTYDPVTKT
+1863 
-1873 ISGTPNVTD
+1873 
-1882 WGPSEETRKFEI
+1882 
-1894 PVVVT
+1894 
-1899 NPDGSKT
+1899 
-1906 TKTVEITVQRDTDRD
+1906 
-1921 GDPDVTDPDD
+1921 
-1931 DGDGVT
+1931 
-1937 DVEEKAKGSNPKD
+1937 
-1950 ANSRPAAVITPVSPT
+1950 
-1965 TVTNPNQTV
+1965 
-1974 VDGKPVTS
+1974 
-1982 VTITPGNPTATV
+1982 
-1994 TVDESKLPNGVT
+1994 
-2006 YDPVTKTISGTP
+2006 
-2018 NVTDWGP
+2018 
-2025 SEETRKFE
+2025 
-2033 IPVVVTNPD
+2033 
-2042 GSKTTKTVEITV
+2042 
-2054 QRDTDR
+2054 
-2060 DGDPDVTDP
+2060 
-2069 DDDGD
+2069 
-2074 GVTDVE
+2074 
-2080 EKAKGSN
+2080 
-2087 PKDANSRPAAVI
+2087 
-2099 TPVSPTTVT
+2099 
-2108 NPNQTVV
+2108 
-2115 DGKPV
+2115 
-2120 TSVTITPGNPT
+2120 
-2131 ATVTVDESKLP
+2131 
-2142 NGVTYDPVTKTIS
+2142 
-2155 GTPNV
+2155 
-2160 TDWGPSEETRKFE
+2160 
-2173 IPVVVTNPDG
+2173 
-2183 SKTTKT
+2183 
-2189 VEITVQRDTDRD
+2189 
-2201 GDPDVTDPDDDGDG
+2201 
-2215 VTDVEEKAKGSNP
+2215 
-2228 KDANSRPAA
+2228 
-2237 VITPVSPTTVTNP
+2237 NP

-2306 EETRKFEVS
+2306 EETRKFEVP

-2383 PSNPNRPGT
+2383 PSNTNRPGT

-2491 TFDADKDVE
+2491 AFDADKDVE

-2561 PNQIQRVIKD
+2561 PSQIQRVIKD

-2617 FQGSKEAFIASG
+2617 FQGSKEAFVASG

-2659 REVKRYIQET
+2659 SEVKRYIQET

>member
-7 FRKKIQEKKEKG
+7 FRKRIQEKKEKG

-47 PVASSAE
+47 PVSSSAA

-79 ARTDFTKEDSNGIHL
+79 ARTEFTKEDSDGIHL

-139 QFEKEANGALWKVPI
+139 EFEKEANGALWKVPI

-166 ITNTD
+166 ITNRD

-182 SSLGLDSTKLDF
+182 SSLGLDSTKVDF

-224 EPSNSKAGDQNYLGT
+224 EPSNSKAGDENYLGT
-239 GLNGLGSD
+239 GVNGLGSD
-247 GTQSKDGNFS
+247 GTKSKDGNFS

-271 KVIKSTVS
+271 KAIKSTVS
-279 FKPDQNFLQAN
+279 FKPDQNFLNAN
-290 TGWVLYINEVIPKEL
+290 SGWVLYINEVIPKEL

-312 NVRLGVSTSTGK
+312 NVRLGVSTSTGE
-324 ITASNPIKLTVD
+324 ITANNPIKLTVN

-350 LSIEGGDWN
+350 LSIVGGDWN
-359 KVTQVRSTLDS
+359 KVTQVRGTLNS
-370 QVFYGALGQ
+370 QVFPGLIGQ

-848 QTVVDKKPIKKVNI
+848 QTVVDKKPIKRINI
-862 NPDNIDSNAEID
+862 YPDNIDSNAKID
-874 RTKVPSGLIV
+874 RTKVPSGLTV
-884 DDSVPGVLTITGSPN
+884 DDSDPGTAIITGSPN

-909 RKFEIPVTVTNSDGS
+909 RRFEIPVTVTNSDGS
-924 KLTKKVII
+924 KITKKVII

-943 PDVTDPDDDGDGV
+943 PDVTDPDDDGDGY

-983 PTTVTNPNQT
+983 PTSISNPNQT

-1003 TITPGNPTATVTVD
+1003 VITPGNSDATVTVD

-1024 VTYDPVTKTISGTPN
+1024 VTYDPTTKTISGTPN
-1039 VTDWGPSEETR
+1039 VTDWGPTEETR
-1050 KFEIPVVVTNPDG
+1050 KFDIPVVVTNPDG

-1073 VQRDTDRDGDPD
+1073 VRRDTDRDGDPD

-1115 AAVITPVSPTTVTN
+1115 AAVITPVSPTTVTNPNQTVVDGKPVASVVITPGNSDATVTVDESKLPNGVTYDPTTKTISGTPNVTDWGPAEENKKFEIPVVVTNPDGSKTTKTVEIRVERDTDRDGDPDVTDPDDDGDGYTDIDEKAKGTDPKDANSVPGTVISPIADQTVVEGRPIAEITVTTDNPAATVTVKDLPTGVTYDPSTKKISGTPQVNNWGPNEETREITVTVEAKDPTGKTTTKKFKITVQRDTDRDGDPDVTDPDDDGDGVTDVEEKAKGSNPKDANSRPAAVITPVAPTTILN

-1226 TDPDDDGDGVT
+1226 TDPDDDGDGYT
-1237 DVEEKAKGSNPKD
+1237 DIDEKAKGSNPKD

-1256 AVITPVSPTT
+1256 AVITPVAPTT
-1266 VTNPNQTVVDGKPVT
+1266 ILNPNQTVVDGKPVT

-1310 TKTISGTPNVTDWG
+1310 TKTISGTPNVTDWD
-1324 PSEETR
+1324 PTEETR

-1402 SPTTVT
+1402 APTTIL

-1464 PSEETRKFEIPVVVT
+1464 PAEENKKFEIPVVVT
-1479 NPDGSKTTKTVEI
+1479 NPDGSKTTKTVEIRVERDTDRDGDPDVTDPDDDGDGYTDIDEKAKGTDPKDANSVPGTVISPIADQTVVEGRPIAEITVTTDNPAATVTVKDLPTGVTYDPSTKKISGTPQVNNWGPNEETREITVTVEAKDPTGKTTTKKFKI

-1539 TPVSPTTVTNPNQ
+1539 TPVAPTT
-1552 TVVDGKPVAS
+1552 
-1562 VTITPGNPT
+1562 I
-1571 ATVTVDESKLPNGVT
+1571 L
-1586 YDPVTKTI
+1586 
-1594 SGTPNVTD
+1594 
-1602 WGPSEETRKFE
+1602 
-1613 IPVVV
+1613 
-1618 TNPDGSKTTKTVEIT
+1618 
-1633 VQRDTDRDGDPDVTD
+1633 
-1648 PDDDGDGVT
+1648 
-1657 DVEEKA
+1657 
-1663 KGSNPKD
+1663 
-1670 ANSRPAAVI
+1670 
-1679 TPVSPTTVTNPN
+1679 NPN

-1736 TPNVTDWGPSEET
+1736 TPNVTDWDPTEET

-1810 ANSRPAAVITPVS
+1810 PNSRPAAVITPVS
-1823 PTTVTNPNQTVV
+1823 PTTV
-1835 DGKPVTSVT
+1835 S
-1844 ITPGN
+1844 
-1849 PTATVTVDESKLPN
+1849 
-1863 GVTYDPVTKT
+1863 
-1873 ISGTPNVTD
+1873 
-1882 WGPSEETRKFEI
+1882 
-1894 PVVVT
+1894 
-1899 NPDGSKT
+1899 
-1906 TKTVEITVQRDTDRD
+1906 
-1921 GDPDVTDPDD
+1921 
-1931 DGDGVT
+1931 
-1937 DVEEKAKGSNPKD
+1937 
-1950 ANSRPAAVITPVSPT
+1950 
-1965 TVTNPNQTV
+1965 
-1974 VDGKPVTS
+1974 
-1982 VTITPGNPTATV
+1982 
-1994 TVDESKLPNGVT
+1994 
-2006 YDPVTKTISGTP
+2006 
-2018 NVTDWGP
+2018 
-2025 SEETRKFE
+2025 
-2033 IPVVVTNPD
+2033 
-2042 GSKTTKTVEITV
+2042 
-2054 QRDTDR
+2054 
-2060 DGDPDVTDP
+2060 
-2069 DDDGD
+2069 
-2074 GVTDVE
+2074 
-2080 EKAKGSN
+2080 
-2087 PKDANSRPAAVI
+2087 
-2099 TPVSPTTVT
+2099 
-2108 NPNQTVV
+2108 
-2115 DGKPV
+2115 
-2120 TSVTITPGNPT
+2120 
-2131 ATVTVDESKLP
+2131 
-2142 NGVTYDPVTKTIS
+2142 
-2155 GTPNV
+2155 
-2160 TDWGPSEETRKFE
+2160 
-2173 IPVVVTNPDG
+2173 
-2183 SKTTKT
+2183 
-2189 VEITVQRDTDRD
+2189 
-2201 GDPDVTDPDDDGDG
+2201 
-2215 VTDVEEKAKGSNP
+2215 
-2228 KDANSRPAA
+2228 
-2237 VITPVSPTTVTNP
+2237 NP

-2306 EETRKFEVS
+2306 EETRKFEVP

-2383 PSNPNRPGT
+2383 PSNTNRPGT

-2491 TFDADKDVE
+2491 AFDADKDVE

-2561 PNQIQRVIKD
+2561 PSQIQRVIKD

-2617 FQGSKEAFIASG
+2617 FQGSKEAFVASG

-2659 REVKRYIQET
+2659 SEVKRYIQET

>member
-7 FRKKIQEKKEKG
+7 FRKRIQEKKEKG

-47 PVASSAE
+47 PVSSSAA

-79 ARTDFTKEDSNGIHL
+79 ARTEFTKEDSDGIHL

-139 QFEKEANGALWKVPI
+139 EFEKEANGALWKVPI

-166 ITNTD
+166 ITNRD

-182 SSLGLDSTKLDF
+182 SSLGLDSTKVDF

-224 EPSNSKAGDQNYLGT
+224 EPSNSKAGDENYLGT
-239 GLNGLGSD
+239 GVNGLGSD
-247 GTQSKDGNFS
+247 GTKSKDGNFS

-271 KVIKSTVS
+271 KAIKSTVS
-279 FKPDQNFLQAN
+279 FKPDQNFLNAN
-290 TGWVLYINEVIPKEL
+290 SGWVLYINEVIPKEL

-312 NVRLGVSTSTGK
+312 NVRLGVSTSTGE
-324 ITASNPIKLTVD
+324 ITANNPIKLTVS

-350 LSIEGGDWN
+350 LSIVGGDWN
-359 KVTQVRSTLDS
+359 KVTQVRGTLNS
-370 QVFYGALGQ
+370 QVFPGLIGQ

-537 ANNTQDLQ
+537 ANDTQDLQ

-706 IANIGDQAVVE
+706 IANIGDQTVVE

-731 DATIAVKDLPTGVT
+731 DATIAVKDLPTGVS

-765 KREFTVTVEA
+765 KRKFTVTVEA

-862 NPDNIDSNAEID
+862 NPDNIDSNAKID

-1003 TITPGNPTATVTVD
+1003 VITPGNSDATVTVDESKLPNGVTYDPTTKTISGTPNVTDWGPTEETRKFDIPVVVTNPDGSKTTKTVEITVQRDTDKDGDPDVTDTDDDGDGVTDVEENANGSNPKDPNSRPAAVITPVSPTTVTNPNQTVVDGKPVASVVITPGNSDATVTVDESKLPNGVTYDPTTKTISGTPNVTDWGPAEENKKFEIPVVVTNPDGSKTTKTVEIRVERDTDKDGDPDVTDPDDDGDGYTDIDEKAKGTDPKDANSVPGTVISPIADQTVVEGRPIAEITVTTDNPAATVTVKDLPTGVTYDPSTKKISGTPQVNNWGPNEETREITVTVEAKDPTGKTTTKKFKITVQRDTDRDGDPDVTDPDDDGDGVTDVEEKAKGSNPKDANSRPAAVITPVAPTTILNPNQTVVDGKPVTSVTITPGNPTATVTVD

-1039 VTDWGPSEETR
+1039 VTDWDPTEETR

-1103 KGSDPKDANSRP
+1103 KGSDPKDPNSRP
-1115 AAVITPVSPTTVTN
+1115 AAVITPVSPTTV
-1129 PNQTVVD
+1129 
-1136 GKPVTSVTITPGN
+1136 S
-1149 PTATVTVDESKLPN
+1149 
-1163 GVTYDPVTKTIS
+1163 
-1175 GTPNVTDWGP
+1175 
-1185 SEETRKFEIPVV
+1185 
-1197 VTNPDGSKTTKTV
+1197 
-1210 EITVQRDT
+1210 
-1218 DRDGDPDV
+1218 
-1226 TDPDDDGDGVT
+1226 
-1237 DVEEKAKGSNPKD
+1237 
-1250 ANSRPA
+1250 
-1256 AVITPVSPTT
+1256 
-1266 VTNPNQTVVDGKPVT
+1266 
-1281 SVTITPGNPTATVT
+1281 
-1295 VDESKLPNG
+1295 
-1304 VTYDPV
+1304 
-1310 TKTISGTPNVTDWG
+1310 
-1324 PSEETR
+1324 
-1330 KFEIP
+1330 
-1335 VVVTNPDGSKTTK
+1335 
-1348 TVEITVQRDTDRDG
+1348 
-1362 DPDVTDPDDDGD
+1362 
-1374 GVTDVEEKAKGSNPK
+1374 
-1389 DANSRPAAVITPV
+1389 
-1402 SPTTVT
+1402 
-1408 NPNQTVV
+1408 
-1415 DGKPVTS
+1415 
-1422 VTITPGNPTATV
+1422 
-1434 TVDESKLPNGVT
+1434 
-1446 YDPVT
+1446 
-1451 KTISGTPNVTDWG
+1451 
-1464 PSEETRKFEIPVVVT
+1464 
-1479 NPDGSKTTKTVEI
+1479 
-1492 TVQRDTDRDGDP
+1492 
-1504 DVTDPDDDGDG
+1504 
-1515 VTDVEEKAKG
+1515 
-1525 SNPKDA
+1525 
-1531 NSRPAAVI
+1531 
-1539 TPVSPTTVTNPNQ
+1539 
-1552 TVVDGKPVAS
+1552 
-1562 VTITPGNPT
+1562 
-1571 ATVTVDESKLPNGVT
+1571 
-1586 YDPVTKTI
+1586 
-1594 SGTPNVTD
+1594 
-1602 WGPSEETRKFE
+1602 
-1613 IPVVV
+1613 
-1618 TNPDGSKTTKTVEIT
+1618 
-1633 VQRDTDRDGDPDVTD
+1633 
-1648 PDDDGDGVT
+1648 
-1657 DVEEKA
+1657 
-1663 KGSNPKD
+1663 
-1670 ANSRPAAVI
+1670 
-1679 TPVSPTTVTNPN
+1679 
-1691 QTVVDGKPVT
+1691 
-1701 SVTITPGNPTATVTV
+1701 
-1716 DESKLPNG
+1716 
-1724 VTYDPVTKTISG
+1724 
-1736 TPNVTDWGPSEET
+1736 
-1749 RKFEIPVVVT
+1749 
-1759 NPDGSKTTKTVEI
+1759 
-1772 TVQRDTDRDGDPD
+1772 
-1785 VTDPDDD
+1785 
-1792 GDGVTDV
+1792 
-1799 EEKAKGSDPKD
+1799 
-1810 ANSRPAAVITPVS
+1810 
-1823 PTTVTNPNQTVV
+1823 
-1835 DGKPVTSVT
+1835 
-1844 ITPGN
+1844 
-1849 PTATVTVDESKLPN
+1849 
-1863 GVTYDPVTKT
+1863 
-1873 ISGTPNVTD
+1873 
-1882 WGPSEETRKFEI
+1882 
-1894 PVVVT
+1894 
-1899 NPDGSKT
+1899 
-1906 TKTVEITVQRDTDRD
+1906 
-1921 GDPDVTDPDD
+1921 
-1931 DGDGVT
+1931 
-1937 DVEEKAKGSNPKD
+1937 
-1950 ANSRPAAVITPVSPT
+1950 
-1965 TVTNPNQTV
+1965 
-1974 VDGKPVTS
+1974 
-1982 VTITPGNPTATV
+1982 
-1994 TVDESKLPNGVT
+1994 
-2006 YDPVTKTISGTP
+2006 
-2018 NVTDWGP
+2018 
-2025 SEETRKFE
+2025 
-2033 IPVVVTNPD
+2033 
-2042 GSKTTKTVEITV
+2042 
-2054 QRDTDR
+2054 
-2060 DGDPDVTDP
+2060 
-2069 DDDGD
+2069 
-2074 GVTDVE
+2074 
-2080 EKAKGSN
+2080 
-2087 PKDANSRPAAVI
+2087 
-2099 TPVSPTTVT
+2099 
-2108 NPNQTVV
+2108 
-2115 DGKPV
+2115 
-2120 TSVTITPGNPT
+2120 
-2131 ATVTVDESKLP
+2131 
-2142 NGVTYDPVTKTIS
+2142 
-2155 GTPNV
+2155 
-2160 TDWGPSEETRKFE
+2160 
-2173 IPVVVTNPDG
+2173 
-2183 SKTTKT
+2183 
-2189 VEITVQRDTDRD
+2189 
-2201 GDPDVTDPDDDGDG
+2201 
-2215 VTDVEEKAKGSNP
+2215 
-2228 KDANSRPAA
+2228 
-2237 VITPVSPTTVTNP
+2237 NP

-2306 EETRKFEVS
+2306 EETRKFEVP

-2383 PSNPNRPGT
+2383 PSNTNRPGT

-2491 TFDADKDVE
+2491 AFDADKDVE

-2561 PNQIQRVIKD
+2561 PSQIQRVIKD

-2617 FQGSKEAFIASG
+2617 FQGSKEAFVASG

-2659 REVKRYIQET
+2659 SEVKRYIQET